1 MNCPYCSG
9 DSQVV
14 DSRSTA
20 DAVRRRRICNECKRR
35 FTTYERLGAPAIKVS
50 KRSGKSE
57 PFESAKIIRALTR
70 VCRDRPRIGKE
81 DILRIARAIEAQL
94 VDERARSIR
103 SSEIVSRLLGRLADL
118 DRIAYNRLAANYID
132 EDGQLRTD
140 PRQVPDGDAGQLGL
154 FAGEEDE

>member
-1 MNCPYCSG
+1 
-9 DSQVV
+9 
-14 DSRSTA
+14 
-20 DAVRRRRICNECKRR
+20 
-35 FTTYERLGAPAIKVS
+35 
-50 KRSGKSE
+50 
-57 PFESAKIIRALTR
+57 